1 MYHYIVHPVL
11 LNSTSN
17 LFAHENKDLNVFS
30 RKLISLYRQ
39 ETNTL
44 ATSHTNLV
52 ALFTIMLSNLLLL
65 LDLYKLSF
73 PVAKF
78 FSSKNFLRTEA
89 VFLAYAFKPFAH

>member
-11 LNSTSN
+11 LHSTSQF
-17 LFAHENKDLNVFS
+17 FAYENKDLNVFS
-30 RKLISLYRQ
+30 RTSISLYRQ

-44 ATSHTNLV
+44 ATALTNLT
-52 ALFTIMLSNLLLL
+52 ALFTIMLSNLFLL

-78 FSSKNFLRTEA
+78 SQTEA
-89 VFLAYAFKPFAH
+89 VFLVYAFKPFVH